1 MKKQPFYSTRKQ
13 INQNR
18 QETKVLRYHVLQ
30 RKRKTGSLV
39 SPSLVVSRFSLMQV
53 IKKLN
58 IIYCIGYYYSNK
70 VPCDHFLSVCTE
82 LRIQ

>member
-39 SPSLVVSRFSLMQV
+39 SRFSLMQV
-53 IKKLN
+53 IKKLY

-70 VPCDHFLSVCTE
+70 VPCDRFLSACTE

>member
-18 QETKVLRYHVLQ
+18 QKTKVLRYHVLQ

-39 SPSLVVSRFSLMQV
+39 SLSLVVSRFSLMQV
-53 IKKLN
+53 IKK
-58 IIYCIGYYYSNK
+58 IKYYILYR
-70 VPCDHFLSVCTE
+70 L
-82 LRIQ
+82 LLQ